1 MQRLTGLDAGFLS
14 METPNAPMHVAG
26 LAVFDPSEV
35 GGDFDL
41 HHLREV
47 YEPRL
52 HMAPPFRRRL
62 KEVPFG
68 LHHPLWIEDPDFD
81 IEWHLRRVA
90 VPAPG
95 GPRELAELAAHLNA
109 IPLDRTRPL
118 WEMWLI
124 DGVAG
129 GHVAVLSKVH
139 HAAID
144 GASGNEI
151 TVATLDLS
159 PEGSEVPPPEEEWTP
174 DTIPSDAE
182 MLAHATASLLSSP
195 IRMMKVTRRTIDAAL
210 GRRRLPS
217 SSTPPAPFAAPKTSI
232 NGPLTRQRVLATT
245 SLSLPAVKAVK
256 AHHDVKVND
265 VVLALCAGAL
275 RRWFDDRGEDLSG
288 PLVAMVPVSV
298 RTEGEKGAMGNRVS
312 SMLVSLATDVS
323 DPAVRLHVIGD
334 ATREAKERHAIG
346 ADALTDWAE
355 FAAPALLGR
364 AARLYSRMH
373 LANMHRPVFNVTISN
388 VPGPPFPL
396 YSAGARLVAN
406 YPIGPIY
413 DGSGLNMTVMS
424 YREQLDFGLQGDPEL
439 LGDPWVLAGH
449 LEDALAELAA
459 TVPELDGVPLVVHPF
474 GDEAELATAPESEPD
489 DLTVIQDTEELI
501 ARAQAALGRAQT
513 DRADAAAI
521 TAALDQLR
529 RAADFSQP
537 ARRVLG

>member
-14 METPNAPMHVAG
+14 METPTAPMHVAG
-26 LAVFDPSEV
+26 LAIFDPSTVE
-35 GGDFDL
+35 GRFDVE
-41 HHLREV
+41 HLKAV
-47 YEPRL
+47 YGRRL
-52 HMAPPFRRRL
+52 HLAPPFRRRL
-62 KEVPFG
+62 REVPFG

-81 IEWHLRRVA
+81 IDWHLRHVA

-95 GPRELAELAAHLNA
+95 GPRELADLAARLNA
-109 IPLDRTRPL
+109 IPLDRSRPL

-124 DGVAG
+124 EGVAG

-151 TVATLDLS
+151 TVATLDLT
-159 PEGSEVPPPEEEWTP
+159 PEGGDVPPPEVEWAP
-174 DTIPSDAE
+174 DSIPSDAE
-182 MLAHATASLLSSP
+182 MLAFATRSLLLSP
-195 IRMMKVTRRTIDAAL
+195 VGMAKATRRTIDSAL
-210 GRRRLPS
+210 GRRGLPRTAS
-217 SSTPPAPFAAPKTSI
+217 PPAPFAAPRTSI
-232 NGPLTRQRVLATT
+232 NGPLTRQRVFAST
-245 SLSLPAVKAVK
+245 SLSLPAVKAIK

-275 RRWFDDRGEDLSG
+275 RRWFQERGEELSG

-298 RTEGEKGAMGNRVS
+298 RSEGEKGAMGNRVS
-312 SMLVSLATDVS
+312 SMLVSLATEVS
-323 DPAVRLHVIGD
+323 DPAVRLQVIGD

-406 YPIGPIY
+406 YPMGPIF
-413 DGSGLNMTVMS
+413 DGAGLNMTVMS
-424 YREQLDFGLQGDPEL
+424 YQEQLDFGLQGDPEL

-449 LEDALAELAA
+449 LEAALAELAA
-459 TVPELDGVPLVVHPF
+459 TVPELEGVPLVLQPF
-474 GDEAELATAPESEPD
+474 GEPPVVLADPPGERDGD
-489 DLTVIQDTEELI
+489 DLTLITDTEELI
-501 ARAQAALGRAQT
+501 ARAQEALGRAQT

-529 RAADFSQP
+529 RAADFGTQQP
-537 ARRVLG
+537 A